1 MNLNGNRVI
10 NLPPYLQLDLSVGML
25 PFGSSLSKYSSELE
39 LYYRDCD
46 YDHRDDDDGDDDGG
60 DDVILSESLKMK
72 TTTEGAVLQT
82 INCNDGISGRVQ
94 HSNSRGA
101 QQKTNCAKYYAK
113 PCLLCPDIT

>member
-60 DDVILSESLKMK
+60 DDSETAHASAAESKATEFASICQRSQKLGILRKSLKRILTK
-72 TTTEGAVLQT
+72 DSPRRLYQT
-82 INCNDGISGRVQ
+82 KFTLYEN
-94 HSNSRGA
+94 
-101 QQKTNCAKYYAK
+101 
-113 PCLLCPDIT
+113 